1 MPRSNT
7 HRRPLT
13 DLQQAILNFIWSK
26 GSATSEEV
34 RESLKPRH
42 TLKDPTVRT
51 LLRRL
56 EARGYL
62 GHKLAGKV
70 FVYRAKVP
78 QLSVA
83 ARAVRQIIDRFCAGS
98 VDQFLLGMVDEKVLS
113 AEEIR
118 KLAKKIRNYP

>member
-1 MPRSNT
+1 MTKGRVHN
-7 HRRPLT
+7 RPLT
-13 DLQQAILNFIWSK
+13 ELQQAILNFIWSK
-26 GSATSEEV
+26 GSATSEEI

-62 GHKLAGKV
+62 AHKVVGKV
-70 FVYRAKVP
+70 FVYKAKV
-78 QLSVA
+78 QQRSVA

-98 VDQFLLGMVDEKVLS
+98 VDQFLLGLIDERVLS

-118 KLAKKIRNYP
+118 RIAKRIDR